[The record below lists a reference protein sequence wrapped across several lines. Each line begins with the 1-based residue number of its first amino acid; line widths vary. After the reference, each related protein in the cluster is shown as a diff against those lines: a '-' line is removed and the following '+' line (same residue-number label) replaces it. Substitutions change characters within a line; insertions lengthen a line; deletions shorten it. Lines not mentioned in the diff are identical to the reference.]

1 MITDTIYE
9 HFADVY
15 NKKIDSLV
23 KKPITIDPSD
33 KVSKVISKL
42 SKNNVYG
49 AFYHDN
55 NRILT
60 TESLT
65 LLMVKG
71 VTGTKVNQFLYP
83 INTVKKGDTINDASN
98 IIAHYRIREVPV
110 VDKKNNLIGAIYAKD
125 ILKLM
130 NKKDNK
136 WIKAS
141 LIHTQNPIIISST
154 DSLGTARKLMNS
166 KKIDHLPVIK
176 NDKVSQVLTSNHI
189 LTNIPSEERLGK
201 ELVGQKK
208 VRKFEA
214 PIGNI
219 GSTRIQTCDARDDLN
234 TILDKMLK
242 TDTTCVLVTL
252 WDTLQGI
259 ITYRDIL
266 SLLAPKMKSEIPL
279 YIVGLPE
286 DQRNTDLIV
295 SKFKNT
301 LEKVRKVYNQI
312 QEARIS
318 IKQHRS
324 GRKKVGKYN
333 VTALIITPHK
343 SYSFRD
349 VGFDLGNVVEQ
360 TNKKLMKSLTRRAK
374 KRDKPSIRKI
384 GKPVSPR

>member
-9 HFADVY
+9 HFEDVY

-23 KKPITIDPSD
+23 KGTVTIDPSD
-33 KVSKVISKL
+33 RVSKVISKL
-42 SKNNVYG
+42 SKSNTYG
-49 AFYHDN
+49 VFCQDKD
-55 NRILT
+55 RVLT
-60 TESLT
+60 TEIRT
-65 LLMVKG
+65 LLTVKA
-71 VTGTKVNQFLYP
+71 VAGTQVEQFLYP
-83 INTVKKGDTINDASN
+83 VPAVKKGDTVNDASN
-98 IIAHYRIREVPV
+98 IMAHYRIREVPV
-110 VDKKNNLIGAIYAKD
+110 VDKKNKLVGVVFAKD

-141 LIHTQNPIIISST
+141 LIHTQNPITVSSR

-166 KKIDHLPVIK
+166 KRIDHLPVIK
-176 NDKVSQVLTSNHI
+176 NDKVSQVLTSYHI
-189 LTNIPSEERLGK
+189 LTNIPLEERLGK

-208 VRKFEA
+208 VRKFET

-219 GSTRIQTCDARDDLN
+219 GTTRIQSCDAGDNLN
-234 TILDKMLK
+234 TILTTMLK
-242 TDTTCVLVTL
+242 TDTSCCLVSM

-266 SLLAPKMKSEIPL
+266 SLLAPKMESEVPL
-279 YIVGLPE
+279 YIVGLPKY
-286 DQRNTDLIV
+286 QRNTDLMV

-301 LEKVRKVYNQI
+301 LQKIRKVYNQI

-324 GRKKVGKYN
+324 GRKKEGKYE

-343 SYSFRD
+343 SYNFKE

-360 TNKKLMKSLTRRAK
+360 TNQKLMRSLAKRAK
-374 KRDKPSIRKI
+374 RRNKTSIRK
-384 GKPVSPR
+384 VSSPLSPL

>member
-1 MITDTIYE
+1 MITDTIFE

-15 NKKIDSLV
+15 NKKIDSLI
-23 KKPITIDPSD
+23 KKPITVDPSD
-33 KVSKVISKL
+33 RVSKVINKL
-42 SKNNVYG
+42 SQYNTYG
-49 AFYHDN
+49 AFHQDD

-60 TESLT
+60 TETRT
-65 LLMVKG
+65 LLRVKG
-71 VTGTKVNQFLYP
+71 IAGTKVEQFLYP
-83 INTVKKGDTINDASN
+83 IRSVKKRDTINDASN
-98 IIAHYRIREVPV
+98 IMAHYRLREIPV

-130 NKKDNK
+130 NKNDNK

-141 LIHTQNPIIISST
+141 LIHTQNPITISST

-176 NDKVSQVLTSNHI
+176 NGIISQVLTSYHV

-201 ELVGQKK
+201 ELIGQKK

-214 PIGNI
+214 QVGNI
-219 GSTRIQTCDARDDLN
+219 GTTRIQTCDARDNLN
-234 TILDKMLK
+234 NILSSMLK
-242 TDTTCVLVTL
+242 TDTTCSLVSL

-266 SLLAPKMKSEIPL
+266 SLLAPKMESEIPL
-279 YIVGLPE
+279 YIIGLPE
-286 DQRNTDLIV
+286 DQNTELIV
-295 SKFKNT
+295 AKFKNT

-324 GRKKVGKYN
+324 GRRKEGKYD
-333 VTALIITPHK
+333 VTALIITPRK
-343 SYSFRD
+343 SYNFKD

-360 TNKKLMKSLTRRAK
+360 TNKKLMRSLTQRAK

-384 GKPVSPR
+384 GKPVAPR